1 MMAHPNTRRLIVII
15 IASLLAA
22 LFLLFA
28 VINIIVLL
36 SAQSRI
42 VDIEEAKALGS
53 FDCILVLGAGV
64 WRNNRPSHVL
74 EDRLKIG
81 IEAYCAGVSDKLL
94 MSGDHGRNNYD
105 EVNVMKSFAMDCG
118 IPSENIFMDHAGFST
133 YESMYRARDVFSAHR
148 VLIVTQ
154 KFHMYRALYIANALG
169 LEAYGLTS
177 DLREYANA
185 TYSQLRESLARVKD
199 FFMVTFKPLPTYLGE
214 VLPVNGNGNVTN
226 D

>member
-1 MMAHPNTRRLIVII
+1 MAHPNTRRLIVII

-42 VDIEEAKALGS
+42 VDIEGAKALGS
-53 FDCILVLGAGV
+53 VDCILVLGAGV

-199 FFMVTFKPLPTYLGE
+199 FFMVIFKPLPTYLGE

>member
-1 MMAHPNTRRLIVII
+1 MAHPNTRRLIVII

-199 FFMVTFKPLPTYLGE
+199 FFMVIFKPFPTYLGE

>member
-36 SAQSRI
+36 SAQGRI

-64 WRNNRPSHVL
+64 WRNNCPSHVL

-199 FFMVTFKPLPTYLGE
+199 FFMVIFKPLPTYLGE

>member
-64 WRNNRPSHVL
+64 WRNNCPSHVL
-74 EDRLKIG
+74 EEIG

-199 FFMVTFKPLPTYLGE
+199 FFMVIFKPLPTYLGE

>member
-199 FFMVTFKPLPTYLGE
+199 FFMVIFKPFPTYLGE

>member
-1 MMAHPNTRRLIVII
+1 MAHPNTRRLIVII

-133 YESMYRARDVFSAHR
+133 YDSMYRARDVFSAHR

-199 FFMVTFKPLPTYLGE
+199 FFMVIFKPLPTYLGE

>member
-64 WRNNRPSHVL
+64 WRNNCPSHVL

-81 IEAYCAGVSDKLL
+81 IEAYCAGVSNKLL

-199 FFMVTFKPLPTYLGE
+199 FFMVIFKPLPTYLGE

>member
-1 MMAHPNTRRLIVII
+1 MAHPNTRRLIVII

-36 SAQSRI
+36 SAQGRI

-133 YESMYRARDVFSAHR
+133 YESMYRARDIFSAHR

-199 FFMVTFKPLPTYLGE
+199 FFMVIFKPLPTYLGE

>member
-1 MMAHPNTRRLIVII
+1 MAHPNTRRLIVII

-28 VINIIVLL
+28 MINIIVLL

-133 YESMYRARDVFSAHR
+133 YESMYRARDIFSAHR

-199 FFMVTFKPLPTYLGE
+199 FFMVIFKPLPTYLGE

>member
-133 YESMYRARDVFSAHR
+133 YESMYRARDIFSAHR

-199 FFMVTFKPLPTYLGE
+199 FFMVIFKPLPTYLGE
-214 VLPVNGNGNVTN
+214 VLPVNGTGNVTN

>member
-1 MMAHPNTRRLIVII
+1 MAHPNTRRLIVII

-28 VINIIVLL
+28 MINIIVLL

-199 FFMVTFKPLPTYLGE
+199 FFMVIFKPLPTYLGE

>member
-1 MMAHPNTRRLIVII
+1 MAHPNTRRLIVII

-64 WRNNRPSHVL
+64 WWNNRPSHVL

-199 FFMVTFKPLPTYLGE
+199 FFMVIFKPLPTYLGE

>member
-1 MMAHPNTRRLIVII
+1 MAHPNTRRLIVII

-94 MSGDHGRNNYD
+94 MSGDHGRKGYD
-105 EVNVMKSFAMDCG
+105 EVNVMKSFAVERG
-118 IPSENIFMDHAGFST
+118 VPSEDVFMDHAGFST
-133 YESMYRARDVFSAHR
+133 YESMYRARDIFKAKKI
-148 VLIVTQ
+148 LIVTQ
-154 KFHMYRALYIANALG
+154 EYHLYRAVYDARALG
-169 LEAYGLTS
+169 LDAYGVVSMPRTYAGQTYR
-177 DLREYANA
+177 DIREI
-185 TYSQLRESLARVKD
+185 LARDKD
-199 FFMVTFKPLPTYLGE
+199 FVWSIFKPKPTYLGE
-214 VLPVNGNGNVTN
+214 AIPVQGNGDITN
-226 D
+226 DK

>member
-1 MMAHPNTRRLIVII
+1 MAHPNTRRLIVII

-36 SAQSRI
+36 SVQSRI

-199 FFMVTFKPLPTYLGE
+199 FFMVIFKPLPTYLGE

>member
-154 KFHMYRALYIANALG
+154 KFHMYRVLYIANALG

-177 DLREYANA
+177 DLREYTNA

-199 FFMVTFKPLPTYLGE
+199 FFMVIFKPLPTYLGE

>member
-1 MMAHPNTRRLIVII
+1 MAHPNTRRLIVII

-133 YESMYRARDVFSAHR
+133 YESMYRARNVFSAHR

-199 FFMVTFKPLPTYLGE
+199 FFMVIFKPLPTYLGE

>member
-1 MMAHPNTRRLIVII
+1 MAHPNTRRLIVII

-154 KFHMYRALYIANALG
+154 KFHRALYIANALG

-199 FFMVTFKPLPTYLGE
+199 FFMVIFKPLPTYLGE

>member
-36 SAQSRI
+36 SAQGRI

-154 KFHMYRALYIANALG
+154 KFHIYRALYIANALG

-199 FFMVTFKPLPTYLGE
+199 FFMVIFKPLPTYLGE

>member
-1 MMAHPNTRRLIVII
+1 MAHPNTRRLIVII

-199 FFMVTFKPLPTYLGE
+199 FFMVIFKPLPTYLGE

>member
-154 KFHMYRALYIANALG
+154 KFHMYGPLYTASAG
-169 LEAYGLTS
+169 GREAHGLTS
-177 DLREYANA
+177 ELREEANA

-199 FFMVTFKPLPTYLGE
+199 FFMVIFKPLPTYLGE

>member
-1 MMAHPNTRRLIVII
+1 MAHPNTRRLIVII

-36 SAQSRI
+36 SAQGRI

-154 KFHMYRALYIANALG
+154 KFHIYRALYIANALG

-199 FFMVTFKPLPTYLGE
+199 FFMVIFKPLPTYLGE

>member
-1 MMAHPNTRRLIVII
+1 MAHPNTRRLIVII

-36 SAQSRI
+36 SAQGRI

-199 FFMVTFKPLPTYLGE
+199 FFMVIFKPLPTYLGE

>member
-1 MMAHPNTRRLIVII
+1 MAHPNTRRLIVII

-64 WRNNRPSHVL
+64 WRNNCPSHVL

-199 FFMVTFKPLPTYLGE
+199 FFMVIFKPLPTYLGE

>member
-1 MMAHPNTRRLIVII
+1 MAHPNTRRLIVII

-185 TYSQLRESLARVKD
+185 TYSQLRESLARVKG
-199 FFMVTFKPLPTYLGE
+199 FFMVIFKPLPTYLGE

>member
-1 MMAHPNTRRLIVII
+1 MAHPNTRRLIVII

-74 EDRLKIG
+74 DDRLKIG

-199 FFMVTFKPLPTYLGE
+199 FFMVIFKPLPTYLGE

>member
-133 YESMYRARDVFSAHR
+133 YESMYRARDVFSA
-148 VLIVTQ
+148 Q

-199 FFMVTFKPLPTYLGE
+199 FFMVIFKPLPTYLGE

>member
-1 MMAHPNTRRLIVII
+1 MAHPNTRRLIVII

-177 DLREYANA
+177 DLREDADA
-185 TYSQLRESLARVKD
+185 T
-199 FFMVTFKPLPTYLGE
+199 
-214 VLPVNGNGNVTN
+214 
-226 D
+226 

>member
-28 VINIIVLL
+28 VTNIIVLL
-36 SAQSRI
+36 SAQGRI

-199 FFMVTFKPLPTYLGE
+199 FFMVIFKPLPTYLGE

>member
-1 MMAHPNTRRLIVII
+1 MAHPNTRRLIVII

-36 SAQSRI
+36 SAQGRI

-53 FDCILVLGAGV
+53 FDCILVLSAGV

-199 FFMVTFKPLPTYLGE
+199 FFMVIFKPLPTYLGE

>member
-1 MMAHPNTRRLIVII
+1 MAHPNTRRLIVII

-36 SAQSRI
+36 SAQGRI

-64 WRNNRPSHVL
+64 WRNNCPSHVL

-199 FFMVTFKPLPTYLGE
+199 FFMVIFKPLPTYLGE

>member
-36 SAQSRI
+36 SAQGRI

-199 FFMVTFKPLPTYLGE
+199 FFMVIFKPLPTYLGE

>member
-1 MMAHPNTRRLIVII
+1 
-15 IASLLAA
+15 
-22 LFLLFA
+22 
-28 VINIIVLL
+28 
-36 SAQSRI
+36 
-42 VDIEEAKALGS
+42 
-53 FDCILVLGAGV
+53 
-64 WRNNRPSHVL
+64 
-74 EDRLKIG
+74 
-81 IEAYCAGVSDKLL
+81 

-199 FFMVTFKPLPTYLGE
+199 FFMVIFKPLPTYLGE

>member
-1 MMAHPNTRRLIVII
+1 MAHPNTRRLIVII

-64 WRNNRPSHVL
+64 WRNNCPSHVL

-81 IEAYCAGVSDKLL
+81 IEAYCAGVSNKLL

-199 FFMVTFKPLPTYLGE
+199 FFMVIFKPLPTYLGE

>member
-1 MMAHPNTRRLIVII
+1 MKKAIKII
-15 IASLLAA
+15 IT
-22 LFLLFA
+22 
-28 VINIIVLL
+28 VLL
-36 SAQSRI
+36 ILAVLGAAAVFGANAYVKASAKEYILDPSNAG
-42 VDIEEAKALGS
+42 EGY
-53 FDCILVLGAGV
+53 DCILVLGCGV
-64 WRNNRPSHVL
+64 YDDNPSHML
-74 EDRLKIG
+74 EDRLLR
-81 IEAYCAGVSDKLL
+81 GVELYKNGASGKLL

-199 FFMVTFKPLPTYLGE
+199 FFMVIFKPLPTYLGE

>member
-1 MMAHPNTRRLIVII
+1 MAHPNTRRLIVII

-133 YESMYRARDVFSAHR
+133 YESMYRARDIFSAHR

-199 FFMVTFKPLPTYLGE
+199 FFMVIFKPLPTYLGE

>member
-28 VINIIVLL
+28 MINIIVLL

-199 FFMVTFKPLPTYLGE
+199 FFMVIFKPLPTYLGE